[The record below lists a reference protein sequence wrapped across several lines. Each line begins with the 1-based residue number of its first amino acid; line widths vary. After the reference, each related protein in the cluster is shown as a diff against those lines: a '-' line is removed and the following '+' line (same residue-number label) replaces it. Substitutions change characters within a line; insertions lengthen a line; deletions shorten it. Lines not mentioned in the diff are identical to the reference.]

1 MHGRGFASGIHK
13 MKQTALFAR
22 LNKLQACRSSRMNF
36 GEDNTMNGSLR
47 HVAVA
52 LLTAASLIVSPAF
65 AQALQG
71 QDPSPAQQQQ
81 GQTAPNAQPASQ
93 PGAQTGSAASEPAR
107 DLKATMGPDYSY
119 GRAASPNIFAPYA
132 PQNVPEPMLTNS
144 TRLDQLIQD
153 GKLMLSLD
161 DAISLALENNLNI
174 SVARFT
180 PWIAETQL
188 LKAEAG
194 GIPQSNST
202 QQVVLGTSPSVSFD
216 PIVSVGYSWQHGNF
230 PVNNPFI
237 SGTGTGTN
245 ILVVNQN
252 TSAVNFGYTEGFH
265 TGTNLQITLN
275 TARTATNEPDVF
287 FNPAFTPVLS
297 ATLSQPLLN
306 GFGILPNTRYIIEQK
321 NTIKAANSLF
331 AQQVI
336 AVVTQTSNDYWELV
350 YDRQNVKVE
359 EAAVGVSQKLW
370 EDNKKQLEIGTMA
383 PLDVLTA
390 ESQLAT
396 DQQNLIVAQTT
407 KLQQETVLLNDIA
420 KSLLAK
426 DVAGI
431 EIVPTTPIT
440 IPDIVENI
448 PLQDAVQE
456 AWRKRPE
463 LYQTDL
469 SRKNAEIEVK
479 VLRNALLPSLNAY
492 IQYTSQ
498 GLYGTGINTNTVAG
512 QFIADPAAPLVGADG
527 IPILINGNPVF
538 AGVPATTT
546 SLSHGGVSQ
555 ALTNVFENQ
564 YPTYAAGLTLT
575 MPLRNRSAQA
585 DSARAQFDERQL
597 QVQYRQ
603 TENTIVINV
612 RNAIIALAQDRS
624 QVAAA
629 EKARNLAQQTL
640 DAEQKK
646 YQLGSSTSYQV
657 VLRSRDLTAAQG
669 TALRAQANLAE
680 ALVNFNQAMGRT
692 LEVQHITVADAM
704 RGATGRDPLIPGT
717 PEPGSMVGAK

>member
-1 MHGRGFASGIHK
+1 
-13 MKQTALFAR
+13 
-22 LNKLQACRSSRMNF
+22 
-36 GEDNTMNGSLR
+36 MNGSLR

-52 LLTAASLIVSPAF
+52 LLTAASLIVAPAYSQ
-65 AQALQG
+65 AQQG
-71 QDPSPAQQQQ
+71 QNQSQAQQQQ
-81 GQTAPNAQPASQ
+81 GQNAAGEQPASQ
-93 PGAQTGSAASEPAR
+93 PGAQTGSAASEPTR
-107 DLKATMGPDYSY
+107 NLREGMGADYST
-119 GRAASPNIFAPYA
+119 GKPMFPNPFAPYS
-132 PQNVPEPMLTNS
+132 PRSMPEPMLTNS

-174 SVARFT
+174 FVERFA

-188 LKAEAG
+188 LKAQAG
-194 GIPQSNST
+194 GVPQSFST
-202 QQVVLGTSPSVSFD
+202 QQVVLGSSPSVSFD
-216 PIVSVGYSWQHGNF
+216 PIISVGYSWSHGNF

-237 SGTGTGTN
+237 SGTGSSN

-252 TSAVNFGYTEGFH
+252 SSGVNFGYTQGFH
-265 TGTNLQITLN
+265 TGTNFSVTLD
-275 TARTATNEPDVF
+275 TPRSATNEPDVF
-287 FNPAFTPVLS
+287 FNPAFSPVLT
-297 ATLSQPLLN
+297 ATLTQPLLN
-306 GFGILPNTRYIIEQK
+306 GFGLLPNTRYIIEQK
-321 NTIKAANSLF
+321 NSIKVANSLF

-350 YDRQNVKVE
+350 YDRQNVKVQ

-420 KSLLAK
+420 KNLLAK

-431 EIVPTTPIT
+431 EIVPTTAIST
-440 IPDIVENI
+440 PDVVENI

-463 LYQTDL
+463 LYQADL
-469 SRKNAEIEVK
+469 NLKNSQIEVK
-479 VLRNALLPSLNAY
+479 VLRNALLPSLNGY
-492 IQYTSQ
+492 IQYQSQ
-498 GLYGTGINTNTVAG
+498 GLNGTGFNTTESNTTFV
-512 QFIADPAAPLVGADG
+512 ADPASPLVDANGV
-527 IPILINGNPVF
+527 PILIGGNAVF
-538 AGVPATTT
+538 AGVPASTTAVT
-546 SLSHGGVSQ
+546 HGGVGDALSQ
-555 ALTNVFENQ
+555 VFRNQ
-564 YPTYAAGLTLT
+564 YPVYSAGVTLT

-597 QVQYRQ
+597 RVQYRQ

-612 RNAIIALAQDRS
+612 RNAIIALQQDRS
-624 QVAAA
+624 QVVAA
-629 EKARNLAQQTL
+629 EKARSLAQQTL

-657 VLRSRDLTAAQG
+657 VLRSRDLTQAQG

-692 LEVQHITVADAM
+692 LEVQHITVAEAM
-704 RGATGRDPLIPGT
+704 RGEMSKDPLIPGT
-717 PEPGSMVGAK
+717 PVPGSVVGAK

>member
-1 MHGRGFASGIHK
+1 
-13 MKQTALFAR
+13 MK
-22 LNKLQACRSSRMNF
+22 
-36 GEDNTMNGSLR
+36 GSLR
-47 HVAVA
+47 HVAVV

-71 QDPSPAQQQQ
+71 QDQSPAPQQQ

-93 PGAQTGSAASEPAR
+93 PGAQTGTAASEPAR

-119 GRAASPNIFAPYA
+119 GRAAFPNIFAPYA
-132 PQNVPEPMLTNS
+132 PQNIPEPMLTNS

-161 DAISLALENNLNI
+161 DAISLALENNLSI
-174 SVARFT
+174 SVERFV
-180 PWIAETQL
+180 PWISETQL
-188 LKAEAG
+188 LKAQAG
-194 GIPQSNST
+194 GIPQSAST
-202 QQVVLGTSPSVSFD
+202 QQGVLGSSPSVSFD
-216 PIVSVGYSWQHGNF
+216 PIFTAGYNWYHSNV

-252 TSAVNFGYTEGFH
+252 SSAVNFGYSQGFH
-265 TGTNLQITLN
+265 TGTDLSVTLN
-275 TARTATNEPDVF
+275 TPRTATNEPDVF
-287 FNPAFTPVLS
+287 FNPSFAPVLT

-306 GFGILPNTRYIIEQK
+306 GFGILPNTRYIIEAK
-321 NTIKAANSLF
+321 NQIKVANSLF

-336 AVVTQTSNDYWELV
+336 TVVTQTSNDYWELV

-420 KSLLAK
+420 KNLLAQ

-431 EIVPTTPIT
+431 EIVPTTPIAT
-440 IPDIVENI
+440 PDIVENI

-463 LYQTDL
+463 LYQADL
-469 SRKNAEIEVK
+469 NLKNSQIEVK
-479 VLRNALLPSLNAY
+479 ATRNALLPSLNAY
-492 IQYTSQ
+492 VQYVSQ
-498 GLYGTGINTNTVAG
+498 GLNGTGFNTTGINGTFV
-512 QFIADPAAPLVGADG
+512 ADPEAPLVDANGV
-527 IPILINGNPVF
+527 PILINGNEAF
-538 AGVPATTT
+538 TGAPASTTAV
-546 SLSHGGVSQ
+546 SHGGVNDALSQ
-555 ALTNVFENQ
+555 LFRNQ
-564 YPTYAAGLTLT
+564 YPTYAAGITLT

-585 DSARAQFDERQL
+585 DSARAQFDERQ
-597 QVQYRQ
+597 QRVQYRQ

-704 RGATGRDPLIPGT
+704 RGEMMRDPLIPGT
-717 PEPGSMVGAK
+717 PVPGSVVGAK

>member
-1 MHGRGFASGIHK
+1 
-13 MKQTALFAR
+13 
-22 LNKLQACRSSRMNF
+22 
-36 GEDNTMNGSLR
+36 MNGSLR

-52 LLTAASLIVSPAF
+52 LLTAASLIVTPAF
-65 AQALQG
+65 AQAQEG
-71 QDPSPAQQQQ
+71 QNQSQAQQQQ
-81 GQTAPNAQPASQ
+81 RQTGQDEQPASQ
-93 PGAQTGSAASEPAR
+93 PGAQTGSTASEPVR
-107 DLKATMGPDYSY
+107 NLREGMGADYST
-119 GRAASPNIFAPYA
+119 GKPMFPNFFAPYA
-132 PQNVPEPMLTNS
+132 PRSMPEPMLTNS

-174 SVARFT
+174 FVERFA

-188 LKAEAG
+188 LKAQAG
-194 GIPQSNST
+194 GVPQSLST
-202 QQVVLGTSPSVSFD
+202 QQVVLGSSPSVSFD
-216 PIVSVGYSWQHGNF
+216 PVLSVGYSWQHANV

-252 TSAVNFGYTEGFH
+252 YSAVNFGYTQGFH
-265 TGTNLQITLN
+265 TGTNFSVTLN
-275 TARTATNEPDVF
+275 TARSATNEPDVF
-287 FNPAFTPVLS
+287 FNPAFTPILT

-321 NTIKAANSLF
+321 NTIKAANSQF

-336 AVVTQTSNDYWELV
+336 AVVTQTSDDYWELV
-350 YDRQNVKVE
+350 YDRENVKVQ
-359 EAAVGVSQKLW
+359 EAAVGVSHKLW

-420 KSLLAK
+420 KNLLAK

-431 EIVPTTPIT
+431 EIVPTTPIST
-440 IPDIVENI
+440 PDLVENI

-456 AWRKRPE
+456 AWKKRPE
-463 LYQTDL
+463 LYQADL
-469 SRKNAEIEVK
+469 NLKNSRIEVK
-479 VLRNALLPSLNAY
+479 ATRNALLPSLNAY
-492 IQYTSQ
+492 IQYQAQ
-498 GLYGTGINTNTVAG
+498 GLNGTGINTTNVPG
-512 QFIADPAAPLVGADG
+512 SFIADTGAPLVGPDG
-527 IPILINGNPVF
+527 VPLVIGTSEAFV
-538 AGVPATTT
+538 GVPATTT
-546 SLSHGGVSQ
+546 SLTHGGVSD
-555 ALTNVFENQ
+555 ALSDVFKNQ
-564 YPTYAAGLTLT
+564 YPTYSAGVTLT

-597 QVQYRQ
+597 QVEYRQ

-612 RNAIIALAQDRS
+612 RNAIIALQQDRS

-629 EKARNLAQQTL
+629 QKARNLAQQTL

-680 ALVNFNQAMGRT
+680 ASVLFNQAMGRT
-692 LEVQHITVADAM
+692 LEVQHITVAEAM
-704 RGATGRDPLIPGT
+704 RGATTRDPLIPGT
-717 PEPGSMVGAK
+717 PQPGSVVGAK

>member
-1 MHGRGFASGIHK
+1 MHGRSVASGIHK
-13 MKQTALFAR
+13 MKQTPLFAR
-22 LNKLQACRSSRMNF
+22 LSKLQACRSSRKNF

-52 LLTAASLIVSPAF
+52 LLTAASLIVSPAY
-65 AQALQG
+65 AQAQQG
-71 QDPSPAQQQQ
+71 QQQSTAQQQQ

-93 PGAQTGSAASEPAR
+93 PGAQTGSAASEPTR
-107 DLKATMGPDYSY
+107 NLREGMGADYST
-119 GRAASPNIFAPYA
+119 GKPAFPNIFAPYA
-132 PQNVPEPMLTNS
+132 PRSMPEPMLTNS

-153 GKLMLSLD
+153 GKLNLSID

-174 SVARFT
+174 FVERFA

-188 LKAEAG
+188 LKAQAG
-194 GIPQSNST
+194 GVPQSLST
-202 QQVVLGTSPSVSFD
+202 QQVVLGSSPSVSFD
-216 PIVSVGYSWQHGNF
+216 PVLSVGYSWQHANV

-237 SGTGTGTN
+237 SGTGTGTD

-252 TSAVNFGYTEGFH
+252 YSAVNFGYTQGFH
-265 TGTNLQITLN
+265 TGTNFSVTLN
-275 TARTATNEPDVF
+275 TARSATNEPDVF
-287 FNPAFTPVLS
+287 FNPAFTPILT

-321 NTIKAANSLF
+321 NTIKAANSQF

-336 AVVTQTSNDYWELV
+336 AVVTQTSDDYWELV
-350 YDRQNVKVE
+350 YDRENVKVE
-359 EAAVGVSQKLW
+359 EAAVGVSQKLY

-420 KSLLAK
+420 KNLLAK

-431 EIVPTTPIT
+431 EIVPTTAIET
-440 IPDIVENI
+440 PDIVENI
-448 PLQDAVQE
+448 ALQDAVQE
-456 AWRKRPE
+456 AWKKRPE
-463 LYQTDL
+463 LFQAEL
-469 SRKNAEIEVK
+469 NLKNAGIEVK
-479 VLRNALLPSLNAY
+479 ATQNGLLPVLDAFV
-492 IQYTSQ
+492 QYTSQ
-498 GLYGTGINTNTVAG
+498 GLNGNQLTTTQVGNTFVADT
-512 QFIADPAAPLVGADG
+512 ASPLVNANGA
-527 IPILINGNPVF
+527 PILVNNVPVF
-538 AGVPATTT
+538 AGTPLTTT
-546 SLSHGGVSQ
+546 TVGKGGLSD
-555 ALTNVFENQ
+555 ALKNVFQNEF
-564 YPTYAAGLTLT
+564 PTYSVGLNLTL
-575 MPLRNRSAQA
+575 PIRNRSAQS
-585 DSARAQFDERQL
+585 DSARAQLDQRMQS
-597 QVQYRQ
+597 VQYRQ

-612 RNAIIALAQDRS
+612 RNALIALQQDRA

-629 EKARNLAQQTL
+629 EKARTLAQQTL

-646 YQLGSSTSYQV
+646 YQLGSSTSYNV

-704 RGATGRDPLIPGT
+704 RGTTTRDPLIPGT
-717 PEPGSMVGAK
+717 PEPGSVAGAK

>member
-1 MHGRGFASGIHK
+1 
-13 MKQTALFAR
+13 MKQIALFAR
-22 LNKLQACRSSRMNF
+22 LSKLQACRSSRTNF

-47 HVAVA
+47 HAAVA

-65 AQALQG
+65 AQAQQG
-71 QDPSPAQQQQ
+71 QNQSAAQQQQ
-81 GQTAPNAQPASQ
+81 APTAPNAQPASQ

-119 GRAASPNIFAPYA
+119 GRAAFPNILAPYA
-132 PQNVPEPMLTNS
+132 PQNIPEPMLTNS

-161 DAISLALENNLNI
+161 DAISLALENNLSI
-174 SVARFT
+174 SVERFV
-180 PWIAETQL
+180 PWISETQL
-188 LKAEAG
+188 LKAQAG
-194 GIPQSNST
+194 GIPQSAST
-202 QQVVLGTSPSVSFD
+202 QQVVLGSSPSVSFD
-216 PIVSVGYSWQHGNF
+216 PIFTAGYNWYHSNV

-252 TSAVNFGYTEGFH
+252 SSAVNFGYSQGFH
-265 TGTNLQITLN
+265 TGTDLSVTLN
-275 TARTATNEPDVF
+275 TPRTATNEPDVF
-287 FNPAFTPVLS
+287 FNPAFSPVLT

-306 GFGILPNTRYIIEQK
+306 GFGILPNTRYIIEAK
-321 NTIKAANSLF
+321 NQIKVANSLF

-336 AVVTQTSNDYWELV
+336 TVVTQTSNDYWELV

-420 KSLLAK
+420 KNLLAQ

-431 EIVPTTPIT
+431 EIVPTTPIAT
-440 IPDIVENI
+440 PDIVENI
-448 PLQDAVQE
+448 PLQEAVQE
-456 AWRKRPE
+456 AWKKRPE
-463 LYQTDL
+463 LYQADL
-469 SRKNAEIEVK
+469 NLKNSQIEVK
-479 VLRNALLPSLNAY
+479 ATRNALLPSLNAY
-492 IQYTSQ
+492 VQYVSQ
-498 GLYGTGINTNTVAG
+498 GLNGTGFNTTGINGTFV
-512 QFIADPAAPLVGADG
+512 ADPEAPLVDANGV
-527 IPILINGNPVF
+527 PILINGNEAF
-538 AGVPATTT
+538 TGAPASTTAV
-546 SLSHGGVSQ
+546 SHGGVSD
-555 ALTNVFENQ
+555 ALSQLFRNQ
-564 YPTYAAGLTLT
+564 YPTYAAGITLT

-585 DSARAQFDERQL
+585 DSARAQFDERQ
-597 QVQYRQ
+597 QRVQYRQ

-704 RGATGRDPLIPGT
+704 RGEMTRDPLIPGT
-717 PEPGSMVGAK
+717 PVPGSVIGAK

>member
-1 MHGRGFASGIHK
+1 MHGRGVASGIQK
-13 MKQTALFAR
+13 MKQTLCFAR
-22 LNKLQACRSSRMNF
+22 LNKLQACANSRKLF
-36 GEDNTMNGSLR
+36 GEDNTMNRSLR

-52 LLTAASLIVSPAF
+52 LLTAASLIVTPAY
-65 AQALQG
+65 AQA
-71 QDPSPAQQQQ
+71 QQ
-81 GQTAPNAQPASQ
+81 GQNQSQTQAQPGQTAAGAQPLSQ

-107 DLKATMGPDYSY
+107 NLREGMGADYTT
-119 GRAASPNIFAPYA
+119 GKPVFPNIFSPYA
-132 PQNVPEPMLTNS
+132 PRYIPEPMLTNS

-174 SVARFT
+174 FVARFQ

-188 LKAEAG
+188 LKAKAG
-194 GIPQSNST
+194 GVPQSNST

-216 PIVSVGYSWQHGNF
+216 PVFTASYNWYHSNT

-252 TSAVNFGYTEGFH
+252 SSALDFGYTQGFH
-265 TGTNLQITLN
+265 TGTNLSITMN

-287 FNPAFTPVLS
+287 FNPAFTPILT
-297 ATLSQPLLN
+297 ATLTQPLLN

-321 NTIKAANSLF
+321 NTIKAANSQF

-336 AVVTQTSNDYWELV
+336 AVVTQTSIDYWELV
-350 YDRQNVKVE
+350 YDRQNVKVQ

-426 DVAGI
+426 EVAGI

-469 SRKNAEIEVK
+469 NLKNSQIEVK
-479 VLRNALLPSLNAY
+479 ATRNALLPSLNAY
-492 IQYTSQ
+492 IQYQAQ
-498 GLYGTGINTNTVAG
+498 GLNGTGINTNEVPG
-512 QFIADPAAPLVGADG
+512 SFIADTAAPLVDA
-527 IPILINGNPVF
+527 NGNVIMIGGAPAF
-538 AGVPATTT
+538 SGVPATTT
-546 SLSHGGVSQ
+546 TLSHGGVSQ
-555 ALTNVFENQ
+555 ALANVFENQ
-564 YPTYAAGLTLT
+564 YPTYAAGITLT
-575 MPLRNRSAQA
+575 MRLRNRSAQA
-585 DSARAQFDERQL
+585 DSARAQVDERQL

-612 RNAIIALAQDRS
+612 RNAIITLQQDRS
-624 QVAAA
+624 QVTAA

-657 VLRSRDLTAAQG
+657 VLRSRDLTLAQG
-669 TALRAQANLAE
+669 TAIRAQANLAE

-704 RGATGRDPLIPGT
+704 RGSMTRDPLIPGT
-717 PEPGSMVGAK
+717 PEPGSVVGAK

>member
-1 MHGRGFASGIHK
+1 MHGRSFASGIQK
-13 MKQTALFAR
+13 MKQMYRFAR
-22 LNKLQACRSSRMNF
+22 LNKLQACASSRKFF

-52 LLTAASLIVSPAF
+52 LLTAASLIVTPAF
-65 AQALQG
+65 AQAQEG
-71 QDPSPAQQQQ
+71 QNQSQAQ
-81 GQTAPNAQPASQ
+81 AQPGQSAQGTQPTSQ
-93 PGAQTGSAASEPAR
+93 PGAQTGAPASEPAR

-119 GRAASPNIFAPYA
+119 GRAAFPNILAPYA
-132 PQNVPEPMLTNS
+132 PQNIPEPMLTNS

-174 SVARFT
+174 SVERFV
-180 PWIAETQL
+180 PWISETQL
-188 LKAEAG
+188 LKAQAG
-194 GIPQSNST
+194 GIPQSLST
-202 QQVVLGTSPSVSFD
+202 QQVVLGSSPSVSFD
-216 PIVSVGYSWQHGNF
+216 PVLSVGYSWQHANV

-237 SGTGTGTN
+237 SGTGTGTD

-252 TSAVNFGYTEGFH
+252 YSAVNFGYTQGFH
-265 TGTNLQITLN
+265 TGTNFSVTLN
-275 TARTATNEPDVF
+275 TARSATNEPDVF
-287 FNPAFTPVLS
+287 FNPAFTPILT

-321 NTIKAANSLF
+321 NTIKAANSQF

-336 AVVTQTSNDYWELV
+336 AVVTQTSDDYWELV
-350 YDRQNVKVE
+350 YDRENVKVE
-359 EAAVGVSQKLW
+359 EAAVGVSHKLW

-426 DVAGI
+426 DVAGN
-431 EIVPTTPIT
+431 EIVPTTPIST
-440 IPDIVENI
+440 PDVVENI
-448 PLQDAVQE
+448 SLQDAVQE
-456 AWRKRPE
+456 AWKKRPE
-463 LYQTDL
+463 LYQADL
-469 SRKNAEIEVK
+469 NLKNSRIEVK
-479 VLRNALLPSLNAY
+479 ATRNALLPSLNAY
-492 IQYTSQ
+492 IQYQAQ
-498 GLYGTGINTNTVAG
+498 GLNGTGINTTNVPGSFVADTG
-512 QFIADPAAPLVGADG
+512 APLVGPDG
-527 IPILINGNPVF
+527 VPLIIGANEAFV
-538 AGVPATTT
+538 GVPATTT
-546 SLSHGGVSQ
+546 SLAHGGVSD
-555 ALTNVFENQ
+555 ALSDVFKNQ
-564 YPTYAAGLTLT
+564 YPTYSAGITLT
-575 MPLRNRSAQA
+575 MALRNRSAQA

-612 RNAIIALAQDRS
+612 RNAIIALQQDRS

-629 EKARNLAQQTL
+629 GKARDLAQQTL

-680 ALVNFNQAMGRT
+680 ASVLFNQAMGRT

-704 RGATGRDPLIPGT
+704 RGATTRDPLIPGT
-717 PEPGSMVGAK
+717 PQPGSVVGAK

>member
-1 MHGRGFASGIHK
+1 
-13 MKQTALFAR
+13 
-22 LNKLQACRSSRMNF
+22 
-36 GEDNTMNGSLR
+36 MNGSLR

-52 LLTAASLIVSPAF
+52 LLTAASLIVSPAY
-65 AQALQG
+65 AQAQQG
-71 QDPSPAQQQQ
+71 PDQEQSPSPAQQQQ
-81 GQTAPNAQPASQ
+81 GQTAPNAQPPSQ

-107 DLKATMGPDYSY
+107 DMKESLGEDYST
-119 GRAASPNIFAPYA
+119 GKPMFPNIFAPYA
-132 PQNVPEPMLTNS
+132 PRSMPEPMLTNS

-174 SVARFT
+174 FVQRFV
-180 PWIAETQL
+180 PWIAETQM
-188 LKAEAG
+188 LKALAG
-194 GIPQSNST
+194 GVPQSNST

-216 PIVSVGYSWQHGNF
+216 PIFTAGYEWYHSNT

-252 TSAVNFGYTEGFH
+252 FSGVNFGYTQGFH
-265 TGTNLQITLN
+265 TGTNFSVTLN
-275 TARTATNEPDVF
+275 TPRTATNEPDVF
-287 FNPAFTPVLS
+287 FNPAFQPVLT

-321 NTIKAANSLF
+321 NTIKAANSVF

-350 YDRQNVKVE
+350 YDRQNVKVQ

-420 KSLLAK
+420 KNLLAK

-431 EIVPTTPIT
+431 EIVPTTPIST
-440 IPDIVENI
+440 PDIVENM

-456 AWRKRPE
+456 AWKKRPE
-463 LYQTDL
+463 LYQADL
-469 SRKNAEIEVK
+469 NLKNSQIEVK
-479 VLRNALLPSLNAY
+479 VTRNALLPSLNAF
-492 IQYTSQ
+492 IQYQSQ
-498 GLYGTGINTNTVAG
+498 GLNGTGINTTEVAG
-512 QFIADPAAPLVGADG
+512 SFVADTAAPLVAANGSMILIGGNPAYTG
-527 IPILINGNPVF
+527 IPN
-538 AGVPATTT
+538 TTT
-546 SLSHGGVSQ
+546 TLTHGGLGN
-555 ALTNVFENQ
+555 ALANVFENQ
-564 YPTYAAGLTLT
+564 YPTYEAGITLT

-612 RNAIIALAQDRS
+612 RNAIIALQQDRS

-704 RGATGRDPLIPGT
+704 RGTMTQDPLIPGT
-717 PEPGSMVGAK
+717 PEPGTVVGAK

>member
-1 MHGRGFASGIHK
+1 MHGRSFASKIHK
-13 MKQTALFAR
+13 MKQIALFAR
-22 LNKLQACRSSRMNF
+22 LSKLQACRSSRTNF

-47 HVAVA
+47 HAAVA

-65 AQALQG
+65 AQAQQG
-71 QDPSPAQQQQ
+71 QNQSAAQQQQ
-81 GQTAPNAQPASQ
+81 APTAPNAQPASQ

-119 GRAASPNIFAPYA
+119 GRAAFPNILAPYA
-132 PQNVPEPMLTNS
+132 PQNIPEPMLTNS

-161 DAISLALENNLNI
+161 DAISLALENNLSI
-174 SVARFT
+174 SVERFV
-180 PWIAETQL
+180 PWISETQL
-188 LKAEAG
+188 LKAQAG
-194 GIPQSNST
+194 GIPQSAST
-202 QQVVLGTSPSVSFD
+202 QQVVLGSSPSVSFD
-216 PIVSVGYSWQHGNF
+216 PIFTAGYNWYHSNV

-252 TSAVNFGYTEGFH
+252 SSAVNFGYSQGFH
-265 TGTNLQITLN
+265 TGTDLSVTLN
-275 TARTATNEPDVF
+275 TPRTATNEPDVF
-287 FNPAFTPVLS
+287 FNPAFSPVLT

-306 GFGILPNTRYIIEQK
+306 GFGILPNTRYIIEAK
-321 NTIKAANSLF
+321 NQIKVANSLF

-336 AVVTQTSNDYWELV
+336 TVVTQTSNDYWELV

-420 KSLLAK
+420 KNLLAQ

-431 EIVPTTPIT
+431 EIVPTTPIAT
-440 IPDIVENI
+440 PDIVENI
-448 PLQDAVQE
+448 PLQEAVQE
-456 AWRKRPE
+456 AWKKRPE
-463 LYQTDL
+463 LYQADL
-469 SRKNAEIEVK
+469 NLKNSQIEVK
-479 VLRNALLPSLNAY
+479 ATRNALLPSLNAY
-492 IQYTSQ
+492 VQFVSQ
-498 GLYGTGINTNTVAG
+498 GLNGTGFNTTGINGTFV
-512 QFIADPAAPLVGADG
+512 ADPEAPLVDANGV
-527 IPILINGNPVF
+527 PILINGNEAF
-538 AGVPATTT
+538 TGAPASTTAV
-546 SLSHGGVSQ
+546 SHGGVSD
-555 ALTNVFENQ
+555 ALSQLFRNQ
-564 YPTYAAGLTLT
+564 YPTYAAGITLT

-585 DSARAQFDERQL
+585 DSARAQFDERQ
-597 QVQYRQ
+597 QRVQYRQ

-704 RGATGRDPLIPGT
+704 RGEMTRDPLIPGT
-717 PEPGSMVGAK
+717 PVPGSVIGAK